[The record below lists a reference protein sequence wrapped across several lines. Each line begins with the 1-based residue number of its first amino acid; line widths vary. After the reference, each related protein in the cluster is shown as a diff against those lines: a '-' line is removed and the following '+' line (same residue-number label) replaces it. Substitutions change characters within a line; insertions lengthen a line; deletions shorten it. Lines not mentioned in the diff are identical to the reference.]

1 MFIFFAFLIPVFQY
15 VVGKHQPMFAGY
27 DQQDSQEFLTFLLDG
42 LHEGLNK
49 VSPLLSGT
57 TGLAGILDLPA

>member
-1 MFIFFAFLIPVFQY
+1 MF
-15 VVGKHQPMFAGY
+15 GGY

-49 VSPLLSGT
+49 VCK
-57 TGLAGILDLPA
+57 